1 MNRGHQRRHWV
12 AIAKRRA
19 ASRRSSSVCAA
30 AARPRRGGGRRCR
43 TGPSVDANAAAI
55 AAAGGIARRVLELPT
70 RQRFQGAGRRRRS
83 GLAINAANQV
93 AIAEAGAIA
102 PLVELVRG
110 GSAVAKAY
118 AAGALHNLPLNDANA
133 AAIAA
138 AGGVAPLE
146 QLARDGEGERP
157 GLGDEGARTPRAVP
171 AEQLAAAARRPR
183 IERRGGGGGG
193 RRRRAHQ
200 ASEGRARC
208 APPPPR
214 GGGRRRRH
222 ARAPE
227 ELACSIT
234 LSGSE
239 AMIDPAIDALG
250 NTYERSAIQ
259 RWLRDHNT
267 SPLTGA
273 VLPHKD
279 LVPNHALWSTIENWE
294 KKAHEE
300 CMAKAAAA
308 AARAAAAEAAARR
321 ERRKAERVAAGVDEH
336 MPEPPKRFT
345 CPMTG
350 EVMTDPVIDA
360 AGNTYERANIE
371 QWLQENKT
379 APLTGA
385 NKLKSFIEEWE
396 EEQHEDCMAMARP
409 LKKAKVAWPRATLW
423 Q

>member
-1 MNRGHQRRHWV
+1 V
-12 AIAKRRA
+12 
-19 ASRRSSSVCAA
+19 
-30 AARPRRGGGRRCR
+30 
-43 TGPSVDANAAAI
+43 AI
-55 AAAGGIARRVLELPT
+55 AAAGGVAPLVRLL
-70 RQRFQGAGRRRRS
+70 RRS
-83 GLAINAANQV
+83 SAAAKEDAAGALSLLAIEDANQV

-102 PLVELVRG
+102 PLVELVHRG
-110 GSAVAKAY
+110 SEDANEAAAAALGNLARNAANQVAIA
-118 AAGALHNLPLNDANA
+118 AAGAIEPLVELVRDGSSRAKEYAAAALADLALNDANA

-146 QLARDGEGERP
+146 QLARDGNENAHVWATSA
-157 GLGDEGARTPRAVP
+157 LAILRAVP
-171 AEQLAAAARRPR
+171 AVAAAAKAAAAAGAEAARRIKR
-183 IERRGGGGGG
+183 RKAERDA
-193 RRRRAHQ
+193 RRLLREQ
-200 ASEGRARC
+200 AGVDEDM
-208 APPPPR
+208 PEP
-214 GGGRRRRH
+214 
-222 ARAPE
+222 PE

-234 LSGSE
+234 GE
-239 AMIDPAIDALG
+239 AMIDPVIDALG

-321 ERRKAERVAAGVDEH
+321 ERRKAERVEAGVDQH
-336 MPEPPKRFT
+336 MPEPPTRFT